1 MQQILVRFPY
11 ITNYT
16 KDFRYHGKLKKNP
29 YYARIT
35 LAPAY
40 WEEIW
45 NVYRWSLRRERF
57 MKLPDFNG
65 KWRGG
70 TYHAASPTHFLTH
83 HAMYF
88 QKSQRTGVRRIT
100 TENKLR
106 VKFTSKITAASV
118 WELCCEHYDSQTAA
132 RFSRVPK
139 IKLKMATNWN
149 NKDAN
154 TFGFRNR
161 PYLYTHKS

>member
-16 KDFRYHGKLKKNP
+16 KDFRYHRKLKKTDP

-45 NVYRWSLRRERF
+45 NVYRWPLRGERV
-57 MKLPDFNG
+57 MKLLHDFEG

-70 TYHAASPTHFLTH
+70 TY
-83 HAMYF
+83 
-88 QKSQRTGVRRIT
+88 
-100 TENKLR
+100 
-106 VKFTSKITAASV
+106 
-118 WELCCEHYDSQTAA
+118 
-132 RFSRVPK
+132 
-139 IKLKMATNWN
+139 
-149 NKDAN
+149 
-154 TFGFRNR
+154 
-161 PYLYTHKS
+161 